1 MCVSLLFLR
10 QVNLGHKPLQLLKK
24 YSDIQQI
31 SKKFNSVTDYCFF
44 APVVSHSLLFCRISE
59 RHVVYNMTTYF
70 KFLYIFFIIS
80 ISCESYTYSSLSGSL
95 SGSLSSS
102 SFSLFLS
109 FEIVDNLDEKLSKAR
124 PIKCLCLEVKLDG
137 DL

>member
-1 MCVSLLFLR
+1 
-10 QVNLGHKPLQLLKK
+10 
-24 YSDIQQI
+24 
-31 SKKFNSVTDYCFF
+31 
-44 APVVSHSLLFCRISE
+44 
-59 RHVVYNMTTYF
+59 MTTYF

-80 ISCESYTYSSLSGSL
+80 ISCAWDATYGCSLSGGL
-95 SGSLSSS
+95 SSSLSSS

-109 FEIVDNLDEKLSKAR
+109 FKIVDDFDEKLSKAR